1 MTVTQSPSSVKR
13 LDSGAYGRFY
23 QIEGVA
29 ASTRLANKL
38 NIAAAPEN
46 RDIRSGECNRNYV
59 PLPRANLPALGARSD
74 LGESLAECSLVNYH
88 GLLMNPTRLRFLS
101 RVSVPRDDSAQGLAV
116 WRPVLALLA
125 ILGLLLTAPPTSS
138 AEEPPID
145 QRTIPQQV
153 DKLLTQLDEPTYEA
167 RQRAAAELAK
177 LTADKDLAAVLAER
191 FRRLLTAE
199 GTSFEVRARLAEL
212 LRKLPVPSAADDVAA
227 PSVEAIAPLIALL
240 NSDLHAERD
249 GAQQRLLA
257 LVQHKPLIIPVLKAA
272 KAGVANPES
281 STSVRRLLAPITE
294 RAHEAWLRTDLS
306 GEELPKPSAEQINI
320 WIDDAVRI
328 ESADDVE
335 SASRK
340 PSESE
345 LLDLI
350 ARDDTRDGTL
360 AMLRE
365 RVERETDEA
374 VVQKLNYLLD
384 FARPGMAAEGW
395 NNHTNVVIQFLLIGV
410 PQYNDA
416 ISPPRATHFDRIDSQ
431 TAHCVSGNSLTE
443 GDYPVRVGIPH
454 PEPVRDSLF
463 YLTNLPTPRSR
474 LAYEYWLK
482 RDGGSRLAEI
492 TQRTLE
498 YFITRQT
505 PLSEVEILMLAQL
518 EPRAVSK
525 FVGRYFTAVP
535 DANLVSTPN
544 GLNGLTSVHGGI
556 CLLMSRVGTQEA
568 VPAIEKLARSGAL
581 GKPKYPNR
589 VDVAWVALLAIAN
602 RDPWPEI
609 DPWLAGLID
618 EKIPL
623 TTDPQSP
630 PELGASAA
638 GLLLDRHDVSVQPFG
653 IVPAGEAL
661 SDVYQFFGF
670 RFSSRRRPRERETL
684 VAKAAGDE
692 SDSPTGC
699 RSAPSGRSVG
709 SL

>member
-1 MTVTQSPSSVKR
+1 MSRGP
-13 LDSGAYGRFY
+13 
-23 QIEGVA
+23 
-29 ASTRLANKL
+29 
-38 NIAAAPEN
+38 APQH
-46 RDIRSGECNRNYV
+46 
-59 PLPRANLPALGARSD
+59 PAR
-74 LGESLAECSLVNYH
+74 
-88 GLLMNPTRLRFLS
+88 
-101 RVSVPRDDSAQGLAV
+101 AQGLVCCRAI
-116 WRPVLALLA
+116 PSLLVLLCLA
-125 ILGLLLTAPPTSS
+125 ILPQPMAR
-138 AEEPPID
+138 ADEPPVA
-145 QRTIPQQV
+145 QRV
-153 DKLLTQLDEPTYEA
+153 DKLLTQLDEPQYEA
-167 RQRAAAELAK
+167 RERAAAELAK
-177 LTADKDLAAVLAER
+177 LTADKELAAVLAQR
-191 FRRLLTAE
+191 FRRVLSSA
-199 GTSFEVRARLAEL
+199 GTSFEVRARLVEL
-212 LRKLPVPSAADDVAA
+212 LRKLPTSAVSEGAAA
-227 PSVEAIAPLIALL
+227 PSADTIAPLITQL

-249 GAQQRLLA
+249 GAQQQLFSLIA
-257 LVQHKPLIIPVLKAA
+257 HKPLIIPVLTAA
-272 KAGVANPES
+272 KAAASDPKS
-281 STSVRRLLAPITE
+281 SASVRRLLAPVIE
-294 RAHEAWLRTDLS
+294 RAHEAFLRSDLS
-306 GEELPKPSAEQINI
+306 GEGLPVPPAAQINA

-328 ESADDVE
+328 ESADEVE
-335 SASRK
+335 TARRK

-350 ARDDTRDGTL
+350 ARDDTREDTL

-365 RVERETDEA
+365 RAARETDEA

-384 FARPGMAAEGW
+384 FAKPGMAAEGW

-410 PQYNDA
+410 PQYNDQ
-416 ISPPRATHFDRIDSQ
+416 ISPPRATHFDHIDER
-431 TAHCVSGNSLTE
+431 TAHCVSGNSLTA

-454 PEPVRDSLF
+454 PEPGRDSLF

-482 RDGGSRLAEI
+482 RDEGTRLAEI
-492 TQRTLE
+492 TERTLE

-544 GLNGLTSVHGGI
+544 GLNGLNSVHGGI
-556 CLLMSRVGTQEA
+556 CLMLSRFGTQEA

-602 RDPWPEI
+602 RDPWPDI

-638 GLLLDRHDVSVQPFG
+638 GLLLDRHDVSIQPFG
-653 IVPAGEAL
+653 IQPAGEAL

-670 RFSSRRRPRERETL
+670 RFT
-684 VAKAAGDE
+684 
-692 SDSPTGC
+692 SDSDRESVKRWWQKQQAMNPTA
-699 RSAPSGRSVG
+699 APAAAEPERP
-709 SL
+709 

>member
-1 MTVTQSPSSVKR
+1 MT
-13 LDSGAYGRFY
+13 
-23 QIEGVA
+23 
-29 ASTRLANKL
+29 
-38 NIAAAPEN
+38 
-46 RDIRSGECNRNYV
+46 
-59 PLPRANLPALGARSD
+59 PA
-74 LGESLAECSLVNYH
+74 
-88 GLLMNPTRLRFLS
+88 RLRFLS
-101 RVSVPRDDSAQGLAV
+101 KGPVPPAGSARGVVNRSV
-116 WRPVLALLA
+116 VLALLA
-125 ILGLLLTAPPTSS
+125 LALLTLPVA
-138 AEEPPID
+138 AADEPPVLS
-145 QRTIPQQV
+145 QV
-153 DKLLTQLDEPTYEA
+153 DQLLAQLDEPDYDT

-177 LTADKDLAAVLAER
+177 LTADKELAAVLAER
-191 FRRLLTAE
+191 FRRVLASE

-212 LRKLPVPSAADDVAA
+212 LRKLPTSDASRDADAA
-227 PSVEAIAPLIALL
+227 PSADTIAALIGQL

-249 GAQQRLLA
+249 GAQQRLLT
-257 LVQHKPLIIPVLKAA
+257 LLQHKPLIIPVLASA
-272 KAGVANPES
+272 KAGAADPKS
-281 STSVRRLLAPITE
+281 SASVRRLLAPVIQ
-294 RAHEAWLRTDLS
+294 RAHEAFLRSDLS
-306 GEELPKPSAEQINI
+306 GEGLPVPSADQINA

-328 ESADDVE
+328 ESAEDVE
-335 SASRK
+335 SARRK

-350 ARDDTRDGTL
+350 ARDDTREATL
-360 AMLRE
+360 ARLRE

-374 VVQKLNYLLD
+374 VIQKLNYLLD
-384 FARPGMAAEGW
+384 FARPGMAAESW
-395 NNHTNVVIQFLLIGV
+395 QNYLNQVVQFLLIGV

-416 ISPPRATHFDRIDSQ
+416 VSPPRATHFDTIDSQ
-431 TAHCVSGNSLTE
+431 TAHCVSGNSLTP

-454 PEPVRDSLF
+454 PEPGRDSLF

-474 LAYEYWLK
+474 LAYEHWLK
-482 RDGGSRLAEI
+482 RDEGSRLAEI

-544 GLNGLTSVHGGI
+544 GLNGLNSVHGGI
-556 CLLMSRVGTQEA
+556 CLLMSRIGTQEA

-589 VDVAWVALLAIAN
+589 IEVAWVALLAIAN

-609 DPWLAGLID
+609 DPWLASLID

-638 GLLLDRHDVSVQPFG
+638 GLLLDRHEVSVQPFG
-653 IVPAGEAL
+653 ILPAGEAL
-661 SDVYQFFGF
+661 GDIYQFFGF
-670 RFSSRRRPRERETL
+670 RFTSDVDRESVKRWWQKQQAMNPTPQPSAAEPERP
-684 VAKAAGDE
+684 
-692 SDSPTGC
+692 
-699 RSAPSGRSVG
+699 
-709 SL
+709 

>member
-1 MTVTQSPSSVKR
+1 
-13 LDSGAYGRFY
+13 L
-23 QIEGVA
+23 
-29 ASTRLANKL
+29 
-38 NIAAAPEN
+38 
-46 RDIRSGECNRNYV
+46 
-59 PLPRANLPALGARSD
+59 
-74 LGESLAECSLVNYH
+74 
-88 GLLMNPTRLRFLS
+88 
-101 RVSVPRDDSAQGLAV
+101 GLA
-116 WRPVLALLA
+116 LADLPIA
-125 ILGLLLTAPPTSS
+125 R
-138 AEEPPID
+138 AEEPPVA
-145 QRTIPQQV
+145 QRPVLEQV
-153 DKLLTQLDEPTYEA
+153 DQLLTQLDEPTYEA
-167 RQRAAAELAK
+167 RQQAAAELVK
-177 LTADKDLAAVLAER
+177 LTADKDLAAVLTER
-191 FRRLLTAE
+191 FRRMLTSA
-199 GTSFEVRARLAEL
+199 GTSFEVRARLTEL
-212 LRKLPVPSAADDVAA
+212 LRKLPAPAGAKDAAA
-227 PSVEAIAPLIALL
+227 PSADTIPPLLAQL

-249 GAQQRLLA
+249 GAQERLIA
-257 LVQHKPLIIPVLKAA
+257 LVEYKPLIIPVLKAA
-272 KAGVANPES
+272 KAAAADPQS
-281 STSVRRLLAPITE
+281 SASVRRLLAPIIE
-294 RAHEAWLRTDLS
+294 RAHEAWLRSDLS
-306 GEELPKPSAEQINI
+306 GEELPKPSADQINA

-328 ESADDVE
+328 ESAEDVE
-335 SASRK
+335 AAVRK

-350 ARDDTRDGTL
+350 ARDDTRDETL

-365 RVERETDEA
+365 RVARETDEA
-374 VVQKLNYLLD
+374 VIQKLNYLLD

-431 TAHCVSGNSLTE
+431 TAHCVSGNSLTA

-454 PEPVRDSLF
+454 PEPGRDSLF

-482 RDGGSRLAEI
+482 RDDGSRLAEI

-505 PLSEVEILMLAQL
+505 PLSEVEILMLTQL

-535 DANLVSTPN
+535 DANLASTPN
-544 GLNGLTSVHGGI
+544 GLNGMTSVHGGI
-556 CLLMSRVGTQEA
+556 CLLMSRIGTQEA

-638 GLLLDRHDVSVQPFG
+638 GLLLDRHEVSVQAFG
-653 IVPAGEAL
+653 ILPAGEAL

-670 RFSSRRRPRERETL
+670 RFAADADREGVKRWWQKQQAMNPTPQPAAAEPERP
-684 VAKAAGDE
+684 
-692 SDSPTGC
+692 
-699 RSAPSGRSVG
+699 
-709 SL
+709 